1 MTKHYTHC
9 RFPTFP
15 TTLAIKAAAAAQQEA
30 DDAIKA
36 KKEAKEV
43 AAGAGA
49 DAFATIA
56 TKAVVLDAASQGMV
70 DRVTDPAA
78 KAFMVSL
85 YQIAEDFEGKAKT
98 AEQKAGDVKLGK
110 KTAIK
115 MYKQQVKELEK
126 EVAQIKR
133 GADQA
138 TQEAAAVAPDD
149 KAAQAVAARSAMP
162 TDETEDKRLGV
173 KQAHTAGTAT
183 NDFTPGNRGRQDGN
197 SLAADD
203 EEQASND
210 TGSDS
215 DSAATSGGRE
225 RRVSAGVAAVP
236 APKAGLDAASQAM
249 ADRITDPAAK
259 AFMVALCQIA
269 EDFEGRTTIA
279 EQQAAA
285 EEAKKKT
292 AIKMYKQQVRELETA
307 VVQAKEE
314 AEQAAKANRAA
325 EHASREEEQAQAK
338 RGEELVKKEAD
349 QQAKQEEQ
357 DVEHADATRQSILI
371 LSAATHG
378 EHASSAAAKL
388 NAAFVEHVAVYLA
401 RPDVHDLSACALDYL
416 RFAPGAFHKH

>member
-56 TKAVVLDAASQGMV
+56 TKAVVLDAAAQGMV
-70 DRVTDPAA
+70 DR
-78 KAFMVSL
+78 
-85 YQIAEDFEGKAKT
+85 
-98 AEQKAGDVKLGK
+98 
-110 KTAIK
+110 
-115 MYKQQVKELEK
+115 
-126 EVAQIKR
+126 
-133 GADQA
+133 
-138 TQEAAAVAPDD
+138 
-149 KAAQAVAARSAMP
+149 
-162 TDETEDKRLGV
+162 
-173 KQAHTAGTAT
+173 
-183 NDFTPGNRGRQDGN
+183 
-197 SLAADD
+197 
-203 EEQASND
+203 
-210 TGSDS
+210 
-215 DSAATSGGRE
+215 
-225 RRVSAGVAAVP
+225 
-236 APKAGLDAASQAM
+236 
-249 ADRITDPAAK
+249 ITDP
-259 AFMVALCQIA
+259 
-269 EDFEGRTTIA
+269 
-279 EQQAAA
+279 A

-416 RFAPGAFHKH
+416 RFAPGAFQKH